1 MGATRRHISTA
12 TVPSRRI
19 GRQSTSYTR
28 KKMHARATRSLRR
41 SRLGRATGLQ
51 VRLTNC
57 PEKDSMACTRKLA
70 QGIERR
76 QDSHLAF
83 ISHLDQD
90 FKERECACLSVFRL
104 CLCFL
109 IPCSQVARQYSNFA
123 SLLGLLRTVRE
134 MTVKK
139 RQTFGWYF

>member
-1 MGATRRHISTA
+1 MAATRRHVSTA
-12 TVPSRRI
+12 TVQFRRI
-19 GRQSTSYTR
+19 GRQSTRYTR
-28 KKMHARATRSLRR
+28 KECTQARLEAQKPPR
-41 SRLGRATGLQ
+41 TGYGLAGAP
-51 VRLTNC
+51 LELS
-57 PEKDSMACTRKLA
+57 EKDSMACTRKLA

-109 IPCSQVARQYSNFA
+109 IPCSQVARQYSTFRQPF
-123 SLLGLLRTVRE
+123 GLMRCLE
-134 MTVKK
+134 
-139 RQTFGWYF
+139 TFHANAFHS